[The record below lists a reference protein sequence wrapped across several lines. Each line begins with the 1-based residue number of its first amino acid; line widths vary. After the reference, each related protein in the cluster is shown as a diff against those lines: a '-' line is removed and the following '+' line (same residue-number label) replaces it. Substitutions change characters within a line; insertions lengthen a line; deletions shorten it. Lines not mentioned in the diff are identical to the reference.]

1 MAVEACQKSNNETLI
16 AAFNTTILNDIPE
29 DSMNKA
35 TGLPIGVTLGNCSL
49 EVELGRVR
57 TKLNNMHP
65 IFFISRSCI
74 YLVCARYWIGFH
86 FVHRGC

>member
-49 EVELGRVR
+49 EVELGRV
-57 TKLNNMHP
+57 
-65 IFFISRSCI
+65 
-74 YLVCARYWIGFH
+74 
-86 FVHRGC
+86 